1 MNRYVDC
8 DEKFVE
14 VFLQVLEERFPMYGN
29 LKFKLIFDLKKKVN
43 KGKICLGGISLATDK
58 IKYFTKDN
66 VAIEGYD
73 YVMIL
78 DRKAWELASEEDRK
92 RIISHEL
99 RHVFIDDKGKL
110 KILPH
115 DISDFVAEQ
124 MLNQDSP
131 DWGIKLSTLVNDI
144 YEQEKEMQKTN
155 KD

>member
-1 MNRYVDC
+1 MNRYIDC

-43 KGKICLGGISLATDK
+43 KGKICIGSISLATDK

-66 VAIEGYD
+66 VAIDGYD
-73 YVMIL
+73 YVIIL
-78 DRKAWELASEEDRK
+78 DKKAWDLASEVDRK

-115 DISDFVAEQ
+115 DISDFVVEQ
-124 MLNQDSP
+124 KLNQDSP
-131 DWGIKLSTLVNDI
+131 DWGIKLSILVNDI
-144 YEQEKEMQKTN
+144 YEQEKEMEKSNQG
-155 KD
+155 